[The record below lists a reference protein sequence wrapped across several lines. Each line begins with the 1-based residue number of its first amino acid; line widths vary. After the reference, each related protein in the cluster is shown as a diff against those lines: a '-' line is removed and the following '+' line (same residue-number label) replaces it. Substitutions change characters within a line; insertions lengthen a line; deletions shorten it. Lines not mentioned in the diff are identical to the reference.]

1 MRALLPGLVIGLG
14 WAFAAPAAHAADLGD
29 SWLRGSMPAYGDS
42 EPTGAWGGFYIGVQG
57 GYSNA
62 NIDFGTAN
70 SSQIAYILR
79 NLAVEQER
87 RISGATVLPERD
99 VRGGNYG
106 FLVGYNS
113 QWEDVV
119 LGVELGYT
127 RLNLDAT
134 ASDSNRFWTA
144 TSNGY
149 TYNVGLESSA
159 QVKLTDY
166 LTFRG
171 RAGYDLGNFL
181 PYATLGLAVGRADVT
196 RSANVYLCEDTTG
209 STPPACAAGLYGS
222 ASERKK
228 DTYAVGIAAGLGL
241 DILLTENLFLRGEYE
256 YVRFGSFENVNAD
269 LHTVRGAVA
278 AKF

>member
-62 NIDFGTAN
+62 NVDFGTAN

-106 FLVGYNS
+106 FLVGYNT

-144 TSNGY
+144 TTNGY

>member
-1 MRALLPGLVIGLG
+1 MRALLPGLVLGLG
-14 WAFAAPAAHAADLGD
+14 WAFAAPAVHAADLGD
-29 SWLRGSMPAYGDS
+29 SWLRGSMPAYGES
-42 EPTGAWGGFYIGVQG
+42 EPTGAWGGFYIGFQG
-57 GYSNA
+57 GYTNA
-62 NIDFGTAN
+62 NVDFG
-70 SSQIAYILR
+70 
-79 NLAVEQER
+79 
-87 RISGATVLPERD
+87 ISGATVLPERD

-127 RLNLDAT
+127 RLNLDAK
-134 ASDSNRFWTA
+134 AAAGNRFWTA

-149 TYNVGLESSA
+149 TYDVGLESSA

-181 PYATLGLAVGRADVT
+181 PYATLGLAVGRAEVT

-209 STPPACAAGLYGS
+209 STPPACAVGLYGS

-256 YVRFGSFENVNAD
+256 YVRFGSFENVNVD
-269 LHTVRGAVA
+269 FHTVRGAVA

>member
-1 MRALLPGLVIGLG
+1 MRALLPGLVLGLG
-14 WAFAAPAAHAADLGD
+14 WAFAAPAVHAADLGD
-29 SWLRGSMPAYGDS
+29 SWLRGSMPAYGES
-42 EPTGAWGGFYIGVQG
+42 EPTGAWGGFYIGFQG
-57 GYSNA
+57 GYTNA
-62 NIDFGTAN
+62 NVDFG
-70 SSQIAYILR
+70 
-79 NLAVEQER
+79 
-87 RISGATVLPERD
+87 ISGATVLPERD

-127 RLNLDAT
+127 RLNLDA
-134 ASDSNRFWTA
+134 N
-144 TSNGY
+144 
-149 TYNVGLESSA
+149 TYDVGLESSA

-181 PYATLGLAVGRADVT
+181 PYATLGLAVGRAEVT
-196 RSANVYLCEDTTG
+196 RCEDTTG
-209 STPPACAAGLYGS
+209 STPPACAVGLYGS

-256 YVRFGSFENVNAD
+256 YVRFGSFENVNVD
-269 LHTVRGAVA
+269 FHTVRGAVA

>member
-1 MRALLPGLVIGLG
+1 MRALLPSLIIGLG
-14 WAFAAPAAHAADLGD
+14 WALAAPAAHAADLGD
-29 SWLRGSMPAYGDS
+29 SWLRGSMPAYGES

-62 NIDFGTAN
+62 NVDFGTAN
-70 SSQIAYILR
+70 GSQIAYILR

-106 FLVGYNS
+106 FLVGYNT

-144 TSNGY
+144 TTNGY

-228 DTYAVGIAAGLGL
+228 DTYALGIAAGVGL

>member
-1 MRALLPGLVIGLG
+1 
-14 WAFAAPAAHAADLGD
+14 
-29 SWLRGSMPAYGDS
+29 
-42 EPTGAWGGFYIGVQG
+42 
-57 GYSNA
+57 SNA
-62 NIDFGTAN
+62 NVDFGTAN

-144 TSNGY
+144 TTNGY

>member
-1 MRALLPGLVIGLG
+1 MRALLPGLIIGLG
-14 WAFAAPAAHAADLGD
+14 WALAAPAAHAADLGD
-29 SWLRGSMPAYGDS
+29 SWLRGSMPAYGES

-62 NIDFGTAN
+62 NVDFGTAN
-70 SSQIAYILR
+70 GSQIAYILR

>member
-14 WAFAAPAAHAADLGD
+14 CAFAAPAAHAADLGD
-29 SWLRGSMPAYGDS
+29 SWLRGSMPAYGES

-62 NIDFGTAN
+62 NVDFGTAN

-144 TSNGY
+144 TTNGY

>member
-79 NLAVEQER
+79 NLSVEQER